1 MFKRE
6 LTLLT
11 IRDCVIGMSV
21 ASRRNLTDWHGET
34 FGAGEV
40 GTIMKCTYNT
50 VHVKDPRGHVHK
62 RRAADFVHPGDFE
75 ASERDRERSIA
86 YMLECAGLLPHQQTN
101 QLPEG

>member
-6 LTLLT
+6 VNLLT
-11 IRDCVIGMSV
+11 VKECSVGMIV
-21 ASRRNLTDWHGET
+21 TPRHDLTDWGGERFST
-34 FGAGEV
+34 EEE
-40 GTIMKCTYNT
+40 GTIVKRTYNT